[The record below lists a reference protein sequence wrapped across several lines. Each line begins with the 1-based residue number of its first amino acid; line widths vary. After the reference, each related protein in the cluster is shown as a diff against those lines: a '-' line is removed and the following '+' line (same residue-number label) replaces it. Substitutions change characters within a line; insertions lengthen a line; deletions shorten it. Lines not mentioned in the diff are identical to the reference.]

1 MFEILKNLPVP
12 QKYVSEK
19 TIGRA
24 SKYPFE
30 EMEIGDCLA
39 FPAQSNKDP
48 EYRKIYGSAM
58 GFARRV
64 KKGYTFR
71 FGKIEEGKFGCW
83 KIEDEKKKNQSSD
96 SETSAGKY
104 KTRVNTNNITKE
116 MLIAAFESEGTL
128 NGASRVLNISSR
140 TLSRLKLKYQMV

>member
-12 QKYVSEK
+12 QKYVATK
-19 TIGRA
+19 NGPRA

-30 EMEIGDCLA
+30 TMEIGDCLA
-39 FPAQSNKDP
+39 FPAESIKDL

-58 GFARRV
+58 SFARRV

-83 KIEDEKKKNQSSD
+83 KIESD
-96 SETSAGKY
+96 KPNKQGDNVESRKY
-104 KTRVNTNNITKE
+104 KERTSTNNITKE

-128 NGASRVLNISSR
+128 SGASRALNISSR

>member
-12 QKYVSEK
+12 QKYVATK
-19 TIGRA
+19 KGLRV

-39 FPAQSNKDP
+39 FSAQSIKDT
-48 EYRKIYGSAM
+48 EYKKIYGYAM
-58 GFARRV
+58 SFARRV

-83 KIEDEKKKNQSSD
+83 KIEQSDKVESR
-96 SETSAGKY
+96 KY
-104 KTRVNTNNITKE
+104 KKRTSTNNITKE
-116 MLIAAFESEGTL
+116 MLIEAFENEGTL
-128 NGASRVLNISSR
+128 TGISRALNISSR
-140 TLSRLKLKYQMV
+140 TVSRLKIKYQMV